1 MSPSAGQDRSC
12 LLFYLSFLLSLR
24 KVECG
29 VAAAA
34 GGAAHVL
41 FAQGGV
47 GTVENVV
54 DEDRE
59 ALVMLMM
66 ACVVIGVILVGI
78 LVGAYKVVR
87 RYVFKIKDPPK
98 NFVVDKKVKCKSG
111 INRKT
116 FCLWYLAMAMLSID
130 IKPFCLI
137 TDIQDTT

>member
-1 MSPSAGQDRSC
+1 MSPSAGQDRSG

-41 FAQGGV
+41 LRGGV
-47 GTVENVV
+47 GGEARVV

-66 ACVVIGVILVGI
+66 ACVVVGVILVGL
-78 LVGAYKVVR
+78 LVAVYKVVR

-116 FCLWYLAMAMLSID
+116 FCLV
-130 IKPFCLI
+130 FN
-137 TDIQDTT
+137 

>member
-1 MSPSAGQDRSC
+1 MSPSAGQDRSG

-41 FAQGGV
+41 LRGGV
-47 GTVENVV
+47 GGEARVV

-66 ACVVIGVILVGI
+66 ACVVVGVILVGL
-78 LVGAYKVVR
+78 LVAVYKVVR

-116 FCLWYLAMAMLSID
+116 FCIRAIFFGCILPVIMPMN
-130 IKPFCLI
+130 
-137 TDIQDTT
+137 